1 MLITVNRTDLAPA
14 FAWVAGGLPRRP
26 ALPILHGVQLT
37 VRGSVLTLAVF
48 DYEQS
53 RTGIAAHYGTAD
65 DVFAAGSVLVDG
77 PALKKI
83 ITGLPKGTKASPVTV
98 ELAADA
104 ETLTISVSG
113 RTYTLPA
120 LPPGD
125 YPDLPEMPP
134 VAGVIDGDEFA
145 RSVKRVAEA
154 ASRDDTLPILT
165 CVQFVT
171 HHPALGVAACDRYRL
186 AYDRMFWTCADT
198 EAEGAEFLIRAEL
211 AKAFAAKAGKFGKV
225 TVHHSAPDAE
235 GRVKLVGFRDDM
247 RELIIHPMTG
257 DYMRWQKMLRS
268 ESPVNLKANAQLLA
282 AVLRRMRPVTCAFGA
297 VDLSYADGRLMVH
310 ALADDLLTTV
320 ATESIPA
327 EADAAEPF
335 TIRFCAYYLASML
348 EGIEGPAVIGLAA
361 RKVSVNEYGRET
373 MTGGISGRPVDL
385 LRRPIVATVNAVEA
399 DTFTA
404 MVCPIK
410 IEAAEEKSVAVA

>member
-26 ALPILHGVQLT
+26 AAPILQGMQLT
-37 VRGSVLTLAVF
+37 VKGSVLTLAVF
-48 DYEQS
+48 DYGQS
-53 RTGIAAHYGTAD
+53 RTGIVAHYGTAD
-65 DVFAAGSVLVDG
+65 DLFEAGSVLVDG

-98 ELAADA
+98 ELTADA
-104 ETLTISVSG
+104 EALTISVSG

-120 LPPGD
+120 LPPAD
-125 YPDLPEMPP
+125 YPELPVMPP

-145 RSVKRVAEA
+145 RSVTRVAEA

-186 AYDRMFWTCADT
+186 AHDRMFWTCADT
-198 EAEGAEFLIRAEL
+198 EAEGAEFLVRAEL

-225 TVHHSAPDAE
+225 TIHHSTPDAE
-235 GRVKLVGFRDDM
+235 GQIGLVGFRDDM
-247 RELIIHPMTG
+247 RELITHPMTG

-268 ESPVNLKANAQLLA
+268 ESPVNLKANARLLA
-282 AVLRRMRPVTCAFGA
+282 EVLRRMRPVTYKDT
-297 VDLSYADGRLMVH
+297 VDLSYAGGILTVH
-310 ALADDLLTTV
+310 ALADDLLTCM
-320 ATESIPA
+320 ATESVPA
-327 EADAAEPF
+327 EADAEPF

-348 EGIEGPAVIGLAA
+348 DGINGPAVIGIAGHKA
-361 RKVSVNEYGRET
+361 RVNEYGRET
-373 MTGGISGRPVDL
+373 MTGGMSGDPADILKRPAVTS
-385 LRRPIVATVNAVEA
+385 VKAVEA

-404 MVCPIK
+404 MVMPIR
-410 IEAAEEKSVAVA
+410 ILEAETE